1 MANKQKLNEE
11 FNILTN
17 EEIQQSSDISKAL
30 ALINKENIV
39 TDIDTV
45 QVKKFYV
52 EKNKELQNQLLTNS
66 EEKDN
71 VELDEIANQAD
82 QAFVDLMDIALNT
95 QGKGC
100 GDIAS
105 AANSFLN
112 IKLTARLSKMENKMK
127 KLNYELQVKKFEAS
141 VAKSN
146 SDNDEDDDDGIQI
159 INN

>member
-1 MANKQKLNEE
+1 MANKQKLNDE

-17 EEIQQSSDISKAL
+17 EEIQQSSDISQAL

-45 QVKKFYV
+45 QVKKFFV
-52 EKNKELQNQLLTNS
+52 EKNKELQNQLLTNT

-71 VELDEIANQAD
+71 LELDEIANQAD
-82 QAFVDLMDIALNT
+82 QAFDDLMNIAINT
-95 QGKGC
+95 QGKAC

-112 IKLTARLSKMENKMK
+112 IKLTAKLSKMENKMK
-127 KLNYELQVKKFEAS
+127 KLHYDLQVKKFEAS
-141 VAKSN
+141 IMKAN
-146 SDNDEDDDDGIQI
+146 SDNEDDEDDGIQI

>member
-52 EKNKELQNQLLTNS
+52 EKNKDLQNQLLTNS

-71 VELDEIANQAD
+71 LELDEIANQAD

-146 SDNDEDDDDGIQI
+146 SDNDEEDDDGIQI